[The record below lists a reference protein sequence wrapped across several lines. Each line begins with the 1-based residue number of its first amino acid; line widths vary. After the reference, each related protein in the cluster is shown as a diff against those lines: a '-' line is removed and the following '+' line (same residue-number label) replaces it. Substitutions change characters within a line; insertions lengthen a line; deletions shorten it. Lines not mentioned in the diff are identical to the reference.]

1 MIKTITFS
9 DCSPYRDEHC
19 IGKALSDLE
28 VWCRVNPKI
37 EIIKII
43 KRRRYIAN
51 AGNGNEYYDLDVI
64 FSEEDNDGK

>member
-9 DCSPYRDEHC
+9 DYYDCDYKC
-19 IGKALSDLE
+19 IGRALDKFGE
-28 VWCRVNPKI
+28 FCRKNPDI

-51 AGNGNEYYDLDVI
+51 AGNGNEYYDLDII
-64 FSEEDNDGK
+64 FSEELK